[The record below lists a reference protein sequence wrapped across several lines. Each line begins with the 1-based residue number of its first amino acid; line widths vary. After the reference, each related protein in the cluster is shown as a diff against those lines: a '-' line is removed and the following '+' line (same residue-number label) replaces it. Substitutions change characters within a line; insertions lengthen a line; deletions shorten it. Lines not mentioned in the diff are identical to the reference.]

1 MLAVAPVEPVP
12 EPELS
17 RLGDLV
23 EGLMTGLQTQGI
35 TGSEADRWVSVE
47 AELGVVLDSA
57 IPTVPGVA
65 RRLAAALQRLGWLL
79 RSGMAGDEVEDAAI
93 DELETVLECLL
104 AYAEGVPVG
113 ADRSPAELL
122 GWLTATLGASQTVI
136 ARMAGISLRTLQRW
150 LQGQARPGPE
160 DAARIRRLARVVNEA
175 RLALTPDGVIAWLDR
190 PTPYLDGRTP
200 GDLIGDDDPGVDVRL
215 ERLTATL
222 RYG

>member
-1 MLAVAPVEPVP
+1 MLALTPVEPVS

-17 RLGDLV
+17 RLGGLV
-23 EGLMTGLQTQGI
+23 EGLMTGLQAEGI

-47 AELGVVLDSA
+47 AALGAVLDSA

-79 RSGMAGDEVEDAAI
+79 RSGMAGAEAEDSAI
-93 DELETVLECLL
+93 DDLETVLECLL

-122 GWLTATLGASQTVI
+122 GWLTATLGVSQAAT
-136 ARMAGISLRTLQRW
+136 ARMVGVSLRTVQRW

-160 DAARIRRLARVVNEA
+160 DASRIRRLARVVNEA

-190 PTPYLDGRTP
+190 PTPYLEGRTAA
-200 GDLIGDDDPGVDVRL
+200 DLISDDDPGVDARL

>member
-1 MLAVAPVEPVP
+1 MLAVAPVEPVS

-17 RLGDLV
+17 RLGDV
-23 EGLMTGLQTQGI
+23 VQGLMTGLQAEGI
-35 TGSEADRWVSVE
+35 TGSVADGWVSVE
-47 AELGVVLDSA
+47 AALGVVLDSA

-79 RSGMAGDEVEDAAI
+79 RTGMAGTQAEDAAI
-93 DELETVLECLL
+93 DDLETVLECLL

-122 GWLTATLGASQTVI
+122 GWLTAALGASQTAI
-136 ARMAGISLRTLQRW
+136 ARMISVSLRTLQRW
-150 LQGQARPGPE
+150 LQGQRPGPE
-160 DAARIRRLARVVNEA
+160 DASRIRRLARVVNEA
-175 RLALTPDGVIAWLDR
+175 RLALTPDGVISWLDR

-200 GDLIGDDDPGVDVRL
+200 ADLIGDEDPGVDARL
-215 ERLTATL
+215 DRLTATL